1 MAGKKMEKVGEKS
14 PHLPGVEESDIL
26 EVNIMK
32 KAEDFPPGALGLSV
46 WGGGA
51 RDLAWIVNAG

>member
-1 MAGKKMEKVGEKS
+1 MEKVGEKS

-32 KAEDFPPGALGLSV
+32 KAEDFPPGAFQ
-46 WGGGA
+46 A
-51 RDLAWIVNAG
+51 

>member
-1 MAGKKMEKVGEKS
+1 MTWPEKKMEKVGEKS

-46 WGGGA
+46 GGGG
-51 RDLAWIVNAG
+51 LAIWLGS

>member
-46 WGGGA
+46 WGGG
-51 RDLAWIVNAG
+51 LAIWLGS